1 MFGHVDGSMATAARS
16 RRTGRAGARRN
27 ACTVGHATLS
37 ETTEK
42 VRRKYRKYRKC
53 RKPPAAI
60 RRARLINDY
69 RALRCIR
76 RRPVCAGWAGGNR
89 RKLAETP
96 CREFAREAVR
106 ISTVSLSGA
115 TPRPDW
121 RSACGNCG
129 NSLRSVW
136 TAPRGWDSKT
146 PDRWLIIGHAYEVAG
161 QAGDWAWAA
170 RSRPFAQRRPRPAP
184 GRLDATPRTR
194 PVVDSP
200 RSRATSL
207 AATSS
212 SKAGFARKRNRSP
225 ASVRPTLRVVRMNS
239 TAPMRAAS
247 ARIA

>member
-1 MFGHVDGSMATAARS
+1 MFGHVDGSMAAAARS

-42 VRRKYRKYRKC
+42 GPSEIPEIPEMPETPC
-53 RKPPAAI
+53 RHPARPIDQRLSGASVHPPAAGL
-60 RRARLINDY
+60 RRM
-69 RALRCIR
+69 
-76 RRPVCAGWAGGNR
+76 GW
-89 RKLAETP
+89 RKPAEAP

-106 ISTVSLSGA
+106 ISTGSLSGA

-129 NSLRSVW
+129 NCFRSVW

-194 PVVDSP
+194 WVGGSP
-200 RSRATSL
+200 GPSAG
-207 AATSS
+207 AACC
-212 SKAGFARKRNRSP
+212 
-225 ASVRPTLRVVRMNS
+225 RPRR
-239 TAPMRAAS
+239 
-247 ARIA
+247 